1 MIAPGLVPSVSRHES
16 LKLTSRKLVRQEAA
30 TAGEFDIKCM
40 LFDMYSTLNSLK
52 LYSVLYMYN

>member
-1 MIAPGLVPSVSRHES
+1 MIASGLVPSASSRHES

-40 LFDMYSTLNSLK
+40 LFDM
-52 LYSVLYMYN
+52 

>member
-16 LKLTSRKLVRQEAA
+16 LKLTTSRKLVRQEAA

-40 LFDMYSTLNSLK
+40 LFDM
-52 LYSVLYMYN
+52 